1 MDTIL
6 YYIEL
11 FKTKIATQTD
21 GQKLLLT
28 AAAAGFAASVFFVG
42 IFAFYWDGRDYIISI
57 DEEHRLMLKKE
68 THSGHNVEDPTNKG
82 NEKKVQE
89 HGEEKPAE
97 SH

>member
-11 FKTKIATQTD
+11 LRTKIATQTD
-21 GQKLLLT
+21 MQKLLLT
-28 AAAAGFAASVFFVG
+28 AAAAGFAATIFFLG
-42 IFAFYWDGRDYIISI
+42 IFGFYWDGRDYIISM
-57 DEEHRLMLKKE
+57 DAPHHLNLKKE
-68 THSGHNVEDPTNKG
+68 THSGHNTEDPTNKG
-82 NEKKVQE
+82 SEKKVQE